1 MTVKKSWTFCPSC
14 GTDKPLV
21 RETRKVVYHY
31 KGESIT
37 IAHLGA
43 WCTACG
49 EGILDHKDV
58 RVTEKRLAVWR
69 AKVNQQIAAMI
80 KQTRQNL
87 GLSQEEMAALAGG
100 GKKAFAKYET
110 GSVVP
115 SEAMI
120 NLVLLLG
127 THPDLLQELRVKKKT
142 A

>member
-1 MTVKKSWTFCPSC
+1 
-14 GTDKPLV
+14 
-21 RETRKVVYHY
+21 VYRY
-31 KGESIT
+31 KGESLT
-37 IAHLGA
+37 IAQTGA
-43 WCTACG
+43 WCTVCG
-49 EGILDHKDV
+49 EGILDHQDV
-58 RVTEKRLAVWR
+58 RVAEKRLAVWR

-110 GSVVP
+110 GAVVP

-120 NLVLLLG
+120 HLMRLLG